1 MLLSRQAFLATGTDR
16 TLNRY
21 SQGTLRLED
30 CPSDLSKLSN
40 PVARVI
46 GSPDYVL
53 MAEMPIHSKARPRL
67 TRSGHAYMPQA
78 YREAQAQMRSILIE
92 QWDRPALQ
100 GPIALYIKVYGEGR
114 GDADNIAG
122 FLMDA
127 AGPAKNVPG
136 LLWEDDRVSVIST
149 LIVEWEKAKKA
160 DSKWIMQIAVL

>member
-1 MLLSRQAFLATGTDR
+1 
-16 TLNRY
+16 
-21 SQGTLRLED
+21 
-30 CPSDLSKLSN
+30 
-40 PVARVI
+40 
-46 GSPDYVL
+46 
-53 MAEMPIHSKARPRL
+53 
-67 TRSGHAYMPQA
+67 
-78 YREAQAQMRSILIE
+78 MRSILTE

>member
-1 MLLSRQAFLATGTDR
+1 MVEPVKT
-16 TLNRY
+16 
-21 SQGTLRLED
+21 
-30 CPSDLSKLSN
+30 SDSI
-40 PVARVI
+40 ARVL

-67 TRSGHAYMPQA
+67 TRSGHAYMPEA
-78 YREAQAQMRSILIE
+78 YRKAQAEMRAILE
-92 QWDRPALQ
+92 KQWTGAPLQ

-127 AGPAKNVPG
+127 AGPSKNSPG
-136 LLWEDDRVSVIST
+136 LLWEDDRVSVISS

-160 DSKWIMQIAVL
+160 ESKWIIQIALL